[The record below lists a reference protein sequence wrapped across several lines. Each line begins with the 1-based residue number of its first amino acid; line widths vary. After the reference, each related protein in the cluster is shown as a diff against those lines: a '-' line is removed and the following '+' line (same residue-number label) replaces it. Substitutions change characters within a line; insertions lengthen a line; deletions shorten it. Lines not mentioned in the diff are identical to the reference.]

1 MLLGRGFMP
10 TLLKKKLRLCTVVF
24 SGFAVLMVSSLANS
38 TTLTFEP
45 IAFDG
50 DPAPGT
56 GTTFSL
62 PSFSGNLNNQG
73 EILFQSRLNV
83 PPSLTFEI
91 DDEAI
96 FSSTGGTLSLVARL
110 GDAAPGAG
118 EGATFGFLGRP
129 PSLNDQGD
137 IVFGANLRGTGV
149 TRGNNDAVFSDVGG
163 SLSPVIREGEAAP
176 GAGEGVLFGTI
187 LDLPLNNQGEIAFTS
202 IFLTGTG
209 VTRGNDNAVFSDVGG
224 SLSLVARE
232 GEAAP
237 SAGEGVMFGAIF
249 DPQLNNQGEIAFTS
263 NVLTGTGVTRGND
276 DAVFSGVGGSLSLV
290 AREGDAA
297 PGAGE
302 GVALGDFLGS
312 PVLNDQG
319 EIAFRTFLTGT
330 GVTDGNN
337 VATFSDVGGSLSLVA
352 REGDPVPGVGEG
364 ETLEFFL
371 DELSIND
378 QGEVVFL
385 AEILSAA
392 PMDGGGMG
400 MEGGMG
406 MGPPTSD
413 LGIFSNEEGALSLVA
428 RTGDAAPGAGDG
440 VIFNFFDAL
449 ALNDQGDIVFGA
461 NLTGTG
467 VTDANDRAIFGESDG
482 MFSILV
488 REGDIIDLGDGDLA
502 TIIFLNLG
510 RNAFND
516 LGQIAFF
523 ADLSDGRQG
532 ILLGSPDGIVLA
544 PVPLP
549 AALPLMASG
558 LLGLVA
564 IARRRKSAQA

>member
-209 VTRGNDNAVFSDVGG
+209 VTRGNDNAVFSD
-224 SLSLVARE
+224 
-232 GEAAP
+232 
-237 SAGEGVMFGAIF
+237 
-249 DPQLNNQGEIAFTS
+249 
-263 NVLTGTGVTRGND
+263 
-276 DAVFSGVGGSLSLV
+276 VGGSLSLV